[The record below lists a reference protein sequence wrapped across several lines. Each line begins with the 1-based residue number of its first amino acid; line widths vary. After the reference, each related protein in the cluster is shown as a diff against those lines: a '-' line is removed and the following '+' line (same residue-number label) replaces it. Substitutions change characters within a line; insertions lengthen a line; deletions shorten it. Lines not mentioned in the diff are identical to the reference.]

1 MVQAAH
7 GLYQLFGQLVT
18 PLHLSICLFLSLT
31 AIVMTWQLRKK
42 IDAATDETREQVYEQ
57 IENSPACN
65 NTLAVSSLSTICNF
79 FFLGAAIAYMQP
91 KTILIAAVAT
101 LAFLSLNT
109 WVEYTHVALVKRM
122 NPRFG
127 KADPMSV
134 RFQKDWEQMSDE
146 AEKMGMYRAAW
157 KSFHVTQL
165 ALMIGFLICCCVSVF
180 IPLGLAPFLLIAGV
194 WAAHTLSYIFAC
206 NQKG

>member
-7 GLYQLFGQLVT
+7 GLYQLFGQFVT

-134 RFQKDWEQMSDE
+134 RFQKDGEQMSDE

-157 KSFHVTQL
+157 RSFHVTQL

>member
-1 MVQAAH
+1 
-7 GLYQLFGQLVT
+7 
-18 PLHLSICLFLSLT
+18 
-31 AIVMTWQLRKK
+31 
-42 IDAATDETREQVYEQ
+42 
-57 IENSPACN
+57 
-65 NTLAVSSLSTICNF
+65 
-79 FFLGAAIAYMQP
+79 
-91 KTILIAAVAT
+91 ILIAAVAT

-157 KSFHVTQL
+157 RSFHVTQL